1 MTNVRVHHNDGCFS
15 HFDRVVVI
23 LNKPNVLN
31 IILDTYRK
39 RPS

>member
-1 MTNVRVHHNDGCFS
+1 MTNVRVHHNDACFS
-15 HFDRVVVI
+15 LFDRMFVI

-31 IILDTYRK
+31 IIFDTYRE